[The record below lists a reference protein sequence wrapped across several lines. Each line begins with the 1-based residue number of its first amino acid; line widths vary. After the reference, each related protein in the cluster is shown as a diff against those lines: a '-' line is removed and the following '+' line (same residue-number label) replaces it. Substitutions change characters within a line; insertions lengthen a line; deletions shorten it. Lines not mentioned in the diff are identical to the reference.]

1 MDVAFPYKEAI
12 TNAYG
17 QPAHVATTAH
27 VTTTAH
33 MATTA
38 HVVTTAHLASQSLLY
53 TLEEKAK
60 GQSSILYGK
69 ASVRGSSFR
78 HTLQSNS

>member
-1 MDVAFPYKEAI
+1 MGVAFPYKEAI

-27 VTTTAH
+27 
-33 MATTA
+33 
-38 HVVTTAHLASQSLLY
+38 LASQSPLS

-69 ASVRGSSFR
+69 ASV
-78 HTLQSNS
+78 

>member
-1 MDVAFPYKEAI
+1 MDVVFPYKEAI

-27 VTTTAH
+27 V
-33 MATTA
+33 
-38 HVVTTAHLASQSLLY
+38 ASQSILY

-69 ASVRGSSFR
+69 ASVHFD
-78 HTLQSNS
+78 TPFNQIVEEAAEWK

>member
-17 QPAHVATTAH
+17 QPAHV
-27 VTTTAH
+27 
-33 MATTA
+33 
-38 HVVTTAHLASQSLLY
+38 ASQSLLY

-69 ASVRGSSFR
+69 ASVRGSSF
-78 HTLQSNS
+78 

>member
-27 VTTTAH
+27 
-33 MATTA
+33 
-38 HVVTTAHLASQSLLY
+38 LASQSLLD
-53 TLEEKAK
+53 TLEAK

-69 ASVRGSSFR
+69 ASV
-78 HTLQSNS
+78 

>member
-27 VTTTAH
+27 V
-33 MATTA
+33 
-38 HVVTTAHLASQSLLY
+38 ASQSLLY

>member
-12 TNAYG
+12 TKAYG
-17 QPAHVATTAH
+17 QSVHVTTAAHVA
-27 VTTTAH
+27 
-33 MATTA
+33 
-38 HVVTTAHLASQSLLY
+38 SQFLLY

-69 ASVRGSSFR
+69 ANLRDSSFR